1 MGLCFVSSASGAET
15 TLLGLYMKFL
25 VRGAS
30 ESYTSDL
37 SVPLLSVADLFH
49 LVLLLHLRF
58 KLEDKVLWMSRRPGA
73 GAFCCCYLLFMGAFV
88 CEGAFLISSWV
99 FGWSARVLCPATCQQ
114 QCSGLCRLKPVWWAL
129 VLSWAHPDIGN
140 SVFSCMTQRHSH
152 LIFVTICAHKVF
164 WMWQV
169 SLS

>member
-1 MGLCFVSSASGAET
+1 MGRCFVSSASGAET

-58 KLEDKVLWMSRRPGA
+58 KLEDKVL
-73 GAFCCCYLLFMGAFV
+73 
-88 CEGAFLISSWV
+88 
-99 FGWSARVLCPATCQQ
+99 
-114 QCSGLCRLKPVWWAL
+114 
-129 VLSWAHPDIGN
+129 
-140 SVFSCMTQRHSH
+140 
-152 LIFVTICAHKVF
+152 
-164 WMWQV
+164 
-169 SLS
+169 